1 MQEQEK
7 DNPGV
12 IAPPPLIYLAGLAIG
27 FALDR
32 FWPLDFDRYL
42 PAGIVLIGL
51 GIALMAIG
59 IREFKRAK
67 TDFLPIRPT
76 VRIIT
81 TGPFRVTRNPL
92 YLAMTLI
99 YAGIGAAFGI
109 LWVFILLVPVLA
121 VMHYGVIAREE
132 RYLERK
138 FGDEY
143 LAYKRRVRRW
153 L

>member
-1 MQEQEK
+1 MQEK

-42 PAGIVLIGL
+42 SAGIVLIGL

-99 YAGIGAAFGI
+99 YAGIGAASGI
-109 LWVFILLVPVLA
+109 LWVFFLLVPVLA